1 MERSTASGWNPWVMI
16 RNDQTIIRLNA
27 SHLSDI
33 ETLLQKC
40 ELPFED
46 CKEQLDNFYGI
57 TNGNVLIAIGAL
69 QIKGRI
75 ALLRSVA
82 VLEGNRGTGLAVK
95 MTQHLLEVARTNGV
109 RDIYLLTESAEH
121 YFTRFGFQAIERNSV
136 PAYVQSTRQFESLCP
151 ASAQAMRL
159 IL

>member
-1 MERSTASGWNPWVMI
+1 MT
-16 RNDQTIIRLNA
+16 RNDQAIIRLNA

-33 ETLLQKC
+33 ETLLQKYD
-40 ELPFED
+40 LPFED
-46 CKEQLDNFYGI
+46 CKDQLDNFYGI
-57 TNGNVLIAIGAL
+57 SGGDGLIAIGAL
-69 QIKGRI
+69 QIEGPI

-82 VLEGNRGTGLAVK
+82 VQEGNRGMGLAFR

-121 YFTRFGFQAIERNSV
+121 YFTRFGFQVVERNLV

>member
-1 MERSTASGWNPWVMI
+1 MI
-16 RNDQTIIRLNA
+16 RNDQAIIRLNA

-40 ELPFED
+40 DLPFED
-46 CKEQLDNFYGI
+46 CKVQLDNFYGI
-57 TNGNVLIAIGAL
+57 TSGNVLIATGAL
-69 QIKGRI
+69 QIKGPI

-82 VLEGNRGTGLAVK
+82 VLEGNRGMGLAVR

-121 YFTRFGFQAIERNSV
+121 YFTRFGFRSVERNSL

-159 IL
+159 KL

>member
-1 MERSTASGWNPWVMI
+1 MI
-16 RNDQTIIRLNA
+16 RNDQVIICLNV

-33 ETLLQKC
+33 ETLLQNC
-40 ELPFED
+40 DLPFED

-57 TNGNVLIAIGAL
+57 TSGNDLIAIGAL
-69 QIKGRI
+69 QIKGPV

-82 VLEGNRGTGLAVK
+82 VLEGNRGKGLAFR

-121 YFTRFGFQAIERNSV
+121 YFTRFGFQAVERNSV

-151 ASAQAMRL
+151 ASAQAMCL
-159 IL
+159 VL

>member
-1 MERSTASGWNPWVMI
+1 MI
-16 RNDQTIIRLNA
+16 RKDQAIICLNV

-33 ETLLQKC
+33 ETLLQNC
-40 ELPFED
+40 GLPFED

-57 TNGNVLIAIGAL
+57 TSGNELIAIGAL
-69 QIKGRI
+69 QIKVPV

-82 VLEGNRGTGLAVK
+82 VLEGNRGKGLAFR

-109 RDIYLLTESAEH
+109 RNIYLLTEFAEH
-121 YFTRFGFQAIERNSV
+121 YFTRFGFQAVERNSV

-151 ASAQAMRL
+151 ASAQAMCL

>member
-1 MERSTASGWNPWVMI
+1 MT
-16 RNDQTIIRLNA
+16 RNDQAIFHLNA

-33 ETLLQKC
+33 ETLLQQC
-40 ELPFED
+40 ALPFED
-46 CKEQLDNFYGI
+46 CKEELDNFYGI
-57 TNGNVLIAIGAL
+57 TSGNDLIAIGAL
-69 QIKGRI
+69 QIKGQF

-82 VLEGNRGTGLAVK
+82 VLEGNRGMGLADR

-109 RDIYLLTESAEH
+109 RDIFLLTESAEH
-121 YFTRFGFQAIERNSV
+121 YFTRFGFEAVERNSV

-159 IL
+159 IM

>member
-1 MERSTASGWNPWVMI
+1 MI
-16 RNDQTIIRLNA
+16 RNDQAIIRLNA
-27 SHLSDI
+27 SHLPDI

-40 ELPFED
+40 DLPFED

-57 TNGNVLIAIGAL
+57 TSGNDLIAIGAL
-69 QIKGRI
+69 QIKGPI

-82 VLEGNRGTGLAVK
+82 VLNGNRGMGLAAA
-95 MTQHLLEVARTNGV
+95 MTQHLLELARSNRV

-121 YFTRFGFQAIERNSV
+121 YFTRFGFHSV
-136 PAYVQSTRQFESLCP
+136 NRDSLPAYIQSTRQFASLCP

-159 IL
+159 VL

>member
-1 MERSTASGWNPWVMI
+1 MVTPIAAPSQNTVEITSG
-16 RNDQTIIRLNA
+16 ND
-27 SHLSDI
+27 
-33 ETLLQKC
+33 
-40 ELPFED
+40 
-46 CKEQLDNFYGI
+46 
-57 TNGNVLIAIGAL
+57 LIAIGAL
-69 QIKGRI
+69 QIKGLI

-82 VLEGNRGTGLAVK
+82 VLERNRGMGLAVR
-95 MTQHLLEVARTNGV
+95 MTRHLLEVARTNGV

-121 YFTRFGFQAIERNSV
+121 YFTRFGFQAVERNSL

>member
-1 MERSTASGWNPWVMI
+1 MI
-16 RNDQTIIRLNA
+16 RHDQAIIRLNE

-40 ELPFED
+40 DLPFED

-57 TNGNVLIAIGAL
+57 TRNDLIAIGAL
-69 QIKGRI
+69 QIKDPV

-82 VLEGNRGTGLAVK
+82 VQEANRGLGLAAA
-95 MTQHLLEVARTNGV
+95 MTRHLLEVARSNGV
-109 RDIYLLTESAEH
+109 RDIYLLTESAQH
-121 YFTRFGFQAIERNSV
+121 YFTRFGFQVVERKSL

-151 ASAQAMRL
+151 TSAKAMRL

>member
-1 MERSTASGWNPWVMI
+1 MI
-16 RNDQTIIRLNA
+16 RNDQAIIRLNA
-27 SHLSDI
+27 SHLPDI

-40 ELPFED
+40 DLPFED

-57 TNGNVLIAIGAL
+57 TSGNDLIAIGAL
-69 QIKGRI
+69 QIEGPV

-82 VLEGNRGTGLAVK
+82 VREENRGRGLAVRL
-95 MTQHLLEVARTNGV
+95 TQHLLEAARTNGV

-121 YFTRFGFQAIERNSV
+121 YFTRFGFQAVERNSV

-151 ASAQAMRL
+151 ASAQAMCL

>member
-1 MERSTASGWNPWVMI
+1 MI
-16 RNDQTIIRLNA
+16 RNEQAIIRLNA
-27 SHLSDI
+27 SELSDI

-40 ELPFED
+40 DLPFDD
-46 CKEQLDNFYGI
+46 CNEQLDNFYGI
-57 TNGNVLIAIGAL
+57 TSGNDLIAIGAL
-69 QIKGRI
+69 QIEGQI

-82 VLEGNRGTGLAVK
+82 VLEGNRGMGLAVR

-109 RDIYLLTESAEH
+109 RDIFLLTESAEH
-121 YFTRFGFQAIERNSV
+121 YFSRFGFQAVERDSV

-151 ASAQAMRL
+151 ASAQAMHL

>member
-1 MERSTASGWNPWVMI
+1 MMI
-16 RNDQTIIRLNA
+16 RNDQAIIRLKA
-27 SHLSDI
+27 SHLSAI
-33 ETLLQKC
+33 EALLQKC
-40 ELPFED
+40 DLPFED

-57 TNGNVLIAIGAL
+57 NSGNDLIAIGAL
-69 QIKGRI
+69 QIEGPV

-82 VLEGNRGTGLAVK
+82 VLEGHRGMGLAVR
-95 MTQHLLEVARTNGV
+95 MTQHLLEVSRTNRV

-121 YFTRFGFQAIERNSV
+121 YFTRFGFQAVERNLV

-159 IL
+159 KL

>member
-1 MERSTASGWNPWVMI
+1 MT
-16 RNDQTIIRLNA
+16 RNDQAIIHLNA

-33 ETLLQKC
+33 ETLLQQC
-40 ELPFED
+40 ALPFED
-46 CKEQLDNFYGI
+46 CKEELDNFYGI
-57 TNGNVLIAIGAL
+57 TSGNDLIAIGAL
-69 QIKGRI
+69 QIKGQF

-82 VLEGNRGTGLAVK
+82 VLEGNRGMGLADR

-109 RDIYLLTESAEH
+109 RDIFLLTESAEH
-121 YFTRFGFQAIERNSV
+121 YFTRFGFEAVERNSV

-159 IL
+159 IM